1 MAGKD
6 EGLSLEVAF
15 NEFDE
20 ELDDCSEPCGE
31 NSALDVRVSGDINQ
45 NEVKLACEV
54 ARKGEPLAETNST
67 LDSAGNL
74 TKIEDGEIS
83 YSSEDQNVE
92 KMDIEEENNEKG
104 NLSLPE
110 SPKPAADFKSFTFL
124 PPNPALKVDNESEKF
139 ERETISGEAIE
150 DYGSEGA
157 TYMESDHSLDD
168 QSWKRHKRAK
178 LEDVSNDADEM
189 NGMDDK
195 GNMPTQHV

>member
-6 EGLSLEVAF
+6 EGLSLEAAF

-31 NSALDVRVSGDINQ
+31 NSALDVCVSGDINK

-54 ARKGEPLAETNST
+54 ARQGEPLAETNST

-83 YSSEDQNVE
+83 NSSEDQNVE

-139 ERETISGEAIE
+139 ERETKSGEAIE